1 MARPVPV
8 EWHDSA
14 WRPRIV
20 VRSVCAGETA
30 PRRNRL
36 SAAKSDTA
44 TATGAGTGFPLP
56 RLRLS
61 PSAEFRG
68 HLSSAPVTRNTAPP
82 APRITYQ
89 CFRGKAL

>member
-20 VRSVCAGETA
+20 VRSGCAGETT
-30 PRRNRL
+30 PRRARL
-36 SAAKSDTA
+36 SAPKSE
-44 TATGAGTGFPLP
+44 TATGTGTRFPLP

-68 HLSSAPVTRNTAPP
+68 QMSSAPVTRNTAPP